1 MTSRIHVVRA
11 ACAAAIVLATAAGW
25 QSGGQS
31 GGDEH
36 PQVRATGALHA
47 AAPAVAAHGL
57 IWD

>member
-11 ACAAAIVLATAAGW
+11 ACAAAIILATAVAG

-31 GGDEH
+31 GGQEH
-36 PQVRATGALHA
+36 PQVHATGALHA
-47 AAPAVAAHGL
+47 AGPAVAADGL

>member
-11 ACAAAIVLATAAGW
+11 ACAAAIVLATAVAG

-31 GGDEH
+31 GGQEH

-47 AAPAVAAHGL
+47 AGPAVAADGL